1 MRLERADG
9 GDDVMGTIDQRVAEL
24 TDNFFYCFTWRVLVL
39 IEEDIKLS
47 IVETKS
53 SEVVM
58 TWMAKIQGEEFVL
71 GAEVLE
77 K

>member
-24 TDNFFYCFTWRVLVL
+24 ADNILYSFTWRILVL

-58 TWMAKIQGEEFVL
+58 TWMAKVQGEEVVL
-71 GAEVLE
+71 GAEVIE
-77 K
+77 